1 MDRLMDHSTPPAKI
15 LIVDDQPANLTLL
28 GNVLNTAGYR
38 VFPVSSGV
46 QALKLLERH
55 IPDLMLLDIRMPG
68 MDGFELLSQIQNLPQ
83 CAGLPILFISA
94 DDALNSKVRAFEL
107 GAVDYLNKPF
117 QAREVLAR
125 VGTHLRLHS
134 LQKQLEQQVLALEQA
149 NQTIYELS
157 IRDELTK
164 LHNRRYF
171 NSQALEQLEA
181 LEREGGK
188 VAVVM
193 ADIDRFKSI
202 NDTFSHLIGDVVL
215 QQVAQILASHTLKID
230 PSRDSN
236 LLARFGGEE
245 FALLLPHT
253 SLEGAVQVCE
263 HIRQGVEHYPWAEIR
278 PNLRVTLSLGVAS
291 GPPYVLSS
299 LLSWADECLY
309 HAKNGGRNRVH
320 AERTS

>member
-1 MDRLMDHSTPPAKI
+1 MNSTPAKILPAKI

-28 GNVLNTAGYR
+28 GNVLNAAGYR
-38 VFPVSSGV
+38 VFPVSSGI

-55 IPDLMLLDIRMPG
+55 VPDLMLLDIRMPG
-68 MDGFELLSQIQNLPQ
+68 MDGFELLGQIQNLPQ
-83 CAGLPILFISA
+83 CAGIPILFISA
-94 DDALNSKVRAFEL
+94 DDALDSKVRAFEL

-134 LQKQLEQQVLALEQA
+134 LQKQLEQQILALEQA
-149 NQTIYELS
+149 NQTIHELS
-157 IRDELTK
+157 IRDELTQ

-171 NSQALEQLEA
+171 NSQALELLKSLEQENA
-181 LEREGGK
+181 K

-202 NDTFSHLIGDVVL
+202 NDTFSHPIGDVVL
-215 QQVAQILASHTLKID
+215 QQVAQILASYSQKADH
-230 PSRDSN
+230 SRENN

-253 SLEGAVQVCE
+253 SLEGAVQLCE
-263 HIRQGVEHYPWAEIR
+263 NIRQGVEQFSWDEIR
-278 PNLRVTLSLGVAS
+278 PELRVTISLGVAS
-291 GPPYVLSS
+291 NPPYTLSS

-309 HAKNGGRNRVH
+309 QAKNRGRNRVY
-320 AERTS
+320 AQRVL